1 MGFQVDTE
9 IFAGPMDLLV
19 HLVRR
24 HEVDVREVPIA
35 RVAEAFVAHLEVLE
49 QLALDEVGEFVE
61 LASVLLEIKARSLL
75 PSEEGDEPLPDEPRE
90 DLVQRL
96 LEYRQYHD
104 AAMLLEERARQWEQ
118 RFARQASPVEPPA
131 TRSEVAIADVH
142 VWDLVGALGRVM
154 KRREKA
160 SPRTISH
167 DDTPIETHADR
178 IRRLVLERGGMPFS
192 ELFEP
197 GMSRVRMV
205 GIFLAVLELVRRG
218 TIAARQE
225 QLFGEIWLAPLVRP
239 ADDSATVSP

>member
-1 MGFQVDTE
+1 MGFRVDTDV
-9 IFAGPMDLLV
+9 FAGPLDLLV

-75 PSEEGDEPLPDEPRE
+75 PSDEEDEPLPEEPRE

-104 AAMLLEERARQWEQ
+104 AALVLEERSRQWEQ
-118 RFARQASPVEPPA
+118 RFARQAVPVEA
-131 TRSEVAIADVH
+131 AAERSQVAIADVH
-142 VWDLVGALGRVM
+142 VWDLVGALSRVM

-167 DDTPIETHADR
+167 DDTPIETHAER
-178 IRRLVLERGGMPFS
+178 IRRLVAERGGLPFS
-192 ELFEP
+192 DLFEP
-197 GMSRVRMV
+197 GMPRVRMV

-225 QLFGEIWLAPLVRP
+225 LLFGEIWLAPPLGP
-239 ADDSATVSP
+239 PEGSTTIHS